1 MISLIV
7 AVSENNAI
15 GKNNNLLFHIKEDL
29 AFFKKTTL
37 NKHILMGR
45 KTFESLPGV
54 LPNRKHLVIT
64 RDKNY
69 SVNNENVEVYNNL
82 LDVINKY
89 KESNEE
95 LFIIG
100 GGEIYKQALDSK
112 LVDKLYITKVDK
124 IVNDADVFF
133 PQISEKEYSLESI
146 TPLTEECSV
155 YTYQKKII
163 DILI

>member
-100 GGEIYKQALDSK
+100 GGEIYKQALDNK

-155 YTYQKKII
+155 YTYQKK
-163 DILI
+163 

>member
-7 AVSENNAI
+7 AISENNAI

-54 LPNRKHLVIT
+54 LPSRKHLVIT

-69 SVNNENVEVYNNL
+69 SVDNENVEVYNNL
-82 LDVINKY
+82 LNVINKY
-89 KESNEE
+89 KESEEE

-112 LVDKLYITKVDK
+112 LVDKLYITKVNKTVD
-124 IVNDADVFF
+124 DADVFF
-133 PQISEKEYSLESI
+133 PHISENEYSLESI

-155 YTYQKKII
+155 YTYQKK
-163 DILI
+163 

>member
-69 SVNNENVEVYNNL
+69 SVDNENVEVYNNL
-82 LDVINKY
+82 LDIINKY

-112 LVDKLYITKVDK
+112 LIDKLYITKVDK

-155 YTYQKKII
+155 YTYQKK
-163 DILI
+163 

>member
-69 SVNNENVEVYNNL
+69 SVDNENVDVCNNL

-155 YTYQKKII
+155 YTYQKK
-163 DILI
+163 

>member
-69 SVNNENVEVYNNL
+69 SVDNENVEVYNNL

-146 TPLTEECSV
+146 TPLTEKCSV
-155 YTYQKKII
+155 YTYQKK
-163 DILI
+163 

>member
-7 AVSENNAI
+7 AISENNAI

-54 LPNRKHLVIT
+54 LPSRKHLVIT

-69 SVNNENVEVYNNL
+69 SVDNENVEVHNNL

-89 KESNEE
+89 KESEEE

-112 LVDKLYITKVDK
+112 LVDKLYITKVNKTVD
-124 IVNDADVFF
+124 DADVFF
-133 PQISEKEYSLESI
+133 PQISENEYSLEKI

-155 YTYQKKII
+155 YTYQKK
-163 DILI
+163 

>member
-69 SVNNENVEVYNNL
+69 SVDNEHVEVYNNL

-112 LVDKLYITKVDK
+112 LIDKLYITKVDK

-155 YTYQKKII
+155 YTYQKK
-163 DILI
+163 

>member
-69 SVNNENVEVYNNL
+69 SVDNENVEVYNNL

-155 YTYQKKII
+155 YTYQKK
-163 DILI
+163 

>member
-7 AVSENNAI
+7 AISENNAI

-54 LPNRKHLVIT
+54 LPSRKHLVIT

-69 SVNNENVEVYNNL
+69 SVDNENVEVYNNL
-82 LDVINKY
+82 LNVINKY
-89 KESNEE
+89 KESEEE

-112 LVDKLYITKVDK
+112 LVDKLYITKVNKTVD
-124 IVNDADVFF
+124 DADVFF
-133 PQISEKEYSLESI
+133 PQISENEYSLESI

-155 YTYQKKII
+155 YTYQKK
-163 DILI
+163 

>member
-69 SVNNENVEVYNNL
+69 SVDNENVEVYNNL

-112 LVDKLYITKVDK
+112 LIDKLYITKVDK

-155 YTYQKKII
+155 YTYQKK
-163 DILI
+163 

>member
-7 AVSENNAI
+7 AISENNAI

-69 SVNNENVEVYNNL
+69 SVDNENVEVCNNL

-155 YTYQKKII
+155 YTYQKK
-163 DILI
+163 

>member
-7 AVSENNAI
+7 AISENNAI

-37 NKHILMGR
+37 NKYILMGR

-54 LPNRKHLVIT
+54 LPSRKHLVIT

-69 SVNNENVEVYNNL
+69 SVDNENVEVYNNL

-133 PQISEKEYSLESI
+133 PQISEKEYLLESI

-155 YTYQKKII
+155 YTYQKK
-163 DILI
+163 

>member
-7 AVSENNAI
+7 AISENNAI

-54 LPNRKHLVIT
+54 LPSRKHLVIT

-69 SVNNENVEVYNNL
+69 SVDNENVEVCNNL

-155 YTYQKKII
+155 YTYQKK
-163 DILI
+163 